1 MHFGLTPSHC
11 VGCEWARLGDGVGVA
26 RTNLGLALS
35 AALARNRRDL
45 TTRRAEGIGAGN
57 GGLVLPPRV
66 YQGAPQT
73 LLGSQR
79 GLVVDSG
86 GRCCLRAKDKVSLGS
101 VEMEWT
107 LAGGVPFGRILAEE
121 GLARTEA
128 GNAKRRCKRQREE
141 KVKEAA
147 RGKSQQGRGYG
158 AVVVV
163 TRMTMVVVVV
173 KVVVMVQLHGRA
185 PLPFFLPPFLPSFQT
200 AGRNERR
207 KGRRGQPLRMA
218 QGGGRRPTKADEER
232 AAVAHGAGA
241 GGGGGR
247 RSARSA
253 RGASSKR
260 VVVPR
265 RGGGGGGGGV
275 VMLAKAPGVQDRAQ
289 RVLVARGG

>member
-1 MHFGLTPSHC
+1 MCAQLRRGLAVFGDIVDAHE
-11 VGCEWARLGDGVGVA
+11 VLGLAGIA
-26 RTNLGLALS
+26 FWPHAIALGLALS

-147 RGKSQQGRGYG
+147 RGKSQQGKD
-158 AVVVV
+158 
-163 TRMTMVVVVV
+163 M
-173 KVVVMVQLHGRA
+173 
-185 PLPFFLPPFLPSFQT
+185 
-200 AGRNERR
+200 
-207 KGRRGQPLRMA
+207 GQWWW
-218 QGGGRRPTKADEER
+218 
-232 AAVAHGAGA
+232 
-241 GGGGGR
+241 
-247 RSARSA
+247 
-253 RGASSKR
+253 
-260 VVVPR
+260 
-265 RGGGGGGGGV
+265 
-275 VMLAKAPGVQDRAQ
+275 
-289 RVLVARGG
+289 